1 MKVQESFNTEG
12 IGIVANNPT
21 TACVMDRTESLYHL
35 RVVAATTVELPSVTY
50 ASGRF
55 YSIVYDTTNTDWRP
69 ADDVTI
75 SCTGSDKIITTTFSA
90 AYGGAAISSF
100 ILDAQYEYALLFCD
114 GVYWYNLSSYPATLE
129 EPGA

>member
-1 MKVQESFNTEG
+1 MANSMKVQDSFNTEG

-21 TACVMDRTESLYHL
+21 AACAMDRTESLYHL
-35 RVVAATTVELPSVTY
+35 RVVASTAVELPSVTY

-55 YSIVYDTTNTDWRP
+55 YSIVYDTTNTD
-69 ADDVTI
+69 DVTI
-75 SCTGSDKIITTTFSA
+75 SCTGSDKIITTTFAA

-129 EPGA
+129 EPVA